1 METNATVLLSKSG
14 QLNIPAAIRKL
25 LHWQDGMELNIKIIS
40 SGLLIQAEKK
50 QNKKRR
56 LEELRGFL
64 KHQGK
69 PLSDEQLCAP
79 ADYMEQE

>member
-1 METNATVLLSKSG
+1 METNAMVHLSKSG
-14 QLNIPAAIRKL
+14 QLNIPAAIRKIL
-25 LHWQDGMELNIKIIS
+25 QWQDGMELNIKIIS
-40 SGLLIQAEKK
+40 SGLLIQAGKK
-50 QNKKRR
+50 QNKIRR

-79 ADYMEQE
+79 VDDTEQE